1 MAIADIVQHDYIF
14 KLLLIGDSGVGKS
27 CLLLRFAVRYL
38 RSTIRHLKDD
48 TFYENFSSTIGVDFK
63 IRTVDLDGHHIKLQI
78 WDTAGQERFRTMT
91 VAYYRGAHGI
101 IVVYD
106 VTSEESFRNLGLW
119 MEEIKRHARSDVIK
133 ILVGNKSD
141 LEDRRKVTYEQGA
154 EFANLHG
161 LQFFETSAK
170 SASRVEEAFFS
181 MAEQLLKAFRQQR
194 QLQMQQQ
201 SQPII
206 ITQTEPVK
214 ASSQS
219 TGYCC

>member
-1 MAIADIVQHDYIF
+1 MST
-14 KLLLIGDSGVGKS
+14 LIPCFSVGKS
-27 CLLLRFAVRYL
+27 CLLLRFA
-38 RSTIRHLKDD
+38 
-48 TFYENFSSTIGVDFK
+48 K

-106 VTSEESFRNLGLW
+106 VTSEESFRNLELW

-141 LEDRRKVTYEQGA
+141 LEDRRKVTYEQGT

-161 LQFFETSAK
+161 LHFFETSAK

-181 MAEQLLKAFRQQR
+181 IAEQLLKSFRQQR
-194 QLQMQQQ
+194 QQQLQQQQ
-201 SQPII
+201 SPSIVI
-206 ITQTEPVK
+206 KQTKPAE
-214 ASSQS
+214 ADSQS